1 MSEAPTSSA
10 TRGTLEVLELST
22 ERALEEY
29 IDLYLPLPI
38 APSRLGPIAAIF
50 DYVATAAPGVREILT
65 IGKIAY
71 EVREGA
77 WDVVVVDGPA
87 TGHCV
92 ELLAAPETLN
102 ELVGFGPLV
111 DQTGWIEALL
121 ADPAVTGVVAVTLAE
136 ELPVSETLGL
146 LDRLLT
152 ETSVDIAGLV
162 VNQVPPVLG
171 SASSAAA
178 KRLIKGGGPL
188 AEAARVA
195 ATRSTVA
202 GHQFERLESLDLPTI
217 DVAISPEPVDEAIA
231 SLEARR

>member
-1 MSEAPTSSA
+1 MEI
-10 TRGTLEVLELST
+10 LELST
-22 ERALEEY
+22 ERALDEY

-77 WDVVVVDGPA
+77 WDIVVVDGPA

-121 ADPAVTGVVAVTLAE
+121 ADPDTTGVIAVTLAE
-136 ELPVSETLGL
+136 ELPVSETLSL

-152 ETSVDIAGLV
+152 ETSVGITGLV

-171 SASSAAA
+171 SDTASTA
-178 KRLIKGGGPL
+178 KGLIDRGGAVG
-188 AEAARVA
+188 EAARIA
-195 ATRSTVA
+195 LTRSRVA
-202 GHQFERLESLDLPTI
+202 GAQFDRLETLALPTI

-231 SLEARR
+231 ALEASQ